1 MVPHCLRT
9 RWAFPRLALRMDS
22 VKPSPAEGIHPLA
35 TTLRGAAWDIV
46 CHPVD
51 RLIRNWNWKSAV
63 ISAALR
69 TTIFFTVNLTASWNS
84 AVSAAVTELVYR
96 APMVGTLAA
105 MSQSFRRVQPAWLGS
120 LVMMALLP
128 ALGHGIEF
136 TVHWMRGTEKLS
148 ESVAVSVL
156 FSVVTTGLNYLLHRR
171 NVFVVGHG
179 ARPFLDDLIEVAP
192 QLFDMLLRKPV
203 RLLRGGS
210 IGADSSRTKP

>member
-1 MVPHCLRT
+1 
-9 RWAFPRLALRMDS
+9 MDP
-22 VKPSPAEGIHPLA
+22 VNPSPAKGIPPLA

-46 CHPVD
+46 RHPVY

-69 TTIFFTVNLTASWNS
+69 TSIFFTVNLTASWNS

-105 MSQSFRRVQPAWLGS
+105 MSQAFRRVQPAWVGS
-120 LVMMALLP
+120 VVMMALLP
-128 ALGHGIEF
+128 AMGHGIEF
-136 TVHWMRGTEKLS
+136 TVHWMRGTEKLT
-148 ESVAVSVL
+148 ESVAVSVA
-156 FSVVTTGLNYLLHRR
+156 FSVATTGLNYLLHRR

-192 QLFDMLLRKPV
+192 QLFDMLLRKPM
-203 RLLRGGS
+203 RLLRGRA
-210 IGADSSRTKP
+210 IGADSSRPKS